1 VSLLEIRDLNIFF
14 KSSNGPM
21 KVVSDLCFEI
31 DEAEVFGL
39 VGESGCGKSLTAL
52 SIMGIFPQNSFAE
65 GEIIFQGRNLLNLD
79 KESIRR
85 LRGKDIAMI
94 FQEPMTSLNPVLT
107 VGYQVAEVF
116 TTHLGSSKKEAMAN
130 TIEFFRAVKIPSPEL
145 RIKEYP
151 HQMSGGMRQR
161 VMIAMAIACNPS
173 LLIADEPTTALDVT
187 IQAQILELLQ
197 RLREDIKM
205 AILLI
210 THDLGIIAENAQ
222 RVAIMYAGRVMELF
236 TVEELFRNPRHPYT
250 IGLLDSLPK
259 EKGTPLVPIP
269 GFVPEPYKLPPGC
282 KFSDRCRFAISAC
295 KEEEPALRQLAAIS
309 TMPNS
314 PSAHDDSPIPQIILP
329 LEGGGKRGFEKGVLG
344 GINNSSLIRQHSPLH
359 LVRCIRAEE
368 IRWKFSR

>member
-1 VSLLEIRDLNIFF
+1 VSLLEIRHLNIFF
-14 KSSNGPM
+14 KSSNGPI
-21 KVVSDLCFEI
+21 KVVSDLCLEI

-52 SIMGIFPQNSFAE
+52 SVMGILPQNSFAE
-65 GEIIFQGRNLLNLD
+65 GEVIFQGRNLLNLD
-79 KESIRR
+79 KESIRK

-116 TTHLGSSKKEAMAN
+116 TTHLGYSKKEAAAS
-130 TIEFFRAVKIPSPEL
+130 TIEFFKAVKIPSPEL

-197 RLREDIKM
+197 RLRKDIKM

-222 RVAIMYAGRVMELF
+222 RAAIMYAGRIMELF
-236 TVEELFRNPRHPYT
+236 PIEELFRNPRHPYT

-259 EKGTPLVPIP
+259 EKGTPLMPIP
-269 GFVPEPYKLPPGC
+269 GFVPEPYKLPQGC
-282 KFSDRCRFAISAC
+282 KFSDRCSFVIPAC
-295 KEEEPALRQLAAIS
+295 KEEEPELR
-309 TMPNS
+309 
-314 PSAHDDSPIPQIILP
+314 P
-329 LEGGGKRGFEKGVLG
+329 LV
-344 GINNSSLIRQHSPLH
+344 NNSSLISQHASIH

-368 IRWKFSR
+368 IGWKFSR